1 MFAHLT
7 VNSYVKL
14 YMINAVST
22 HENVGFCHL
31 IQCQLNSMS
40 QMLVDRDNRIAHHFN
55 GIKTR
60 SPVPY
65 TGSAKG
71 PDVSLFTFCT
81 LAQYRENINY
91 GEILKTKRP

>member
-14 YMINAVST
+14 YMVMLSPRT
-22 HENVGFCHL
+22 KMSDFCHL
-31 IQCQLNSMS
+31 IQERLNSMS
-40 QMLVDRDNRIAHHFN
+40 QMLVDRDNTIVHHFN
-55 GIKTR
+55 GLKTR